1 MKKTYS
7 LLLLLFLALNSA
19 FVTANTSKT
28 KVLMLIS
35 GCGNETRPELSYD
48 LEELAQ
54 SYLVLH
60 DNGVEL
66 DIATPKGG
74 AVLVKTNKDDLAYIQ
89 RFKSIAL
96 KQLKNTKATKDI
108 SASDYDGVFI
118 VGGAG
123 AMFDLPSDNATQAV
137 LTDFA
142 AQQHIIAAVCH
153 GPAAIADVKL
163 PNGKFL
169 IEGKKVNGF
178 TNIEEHAFSG
188 EHISMFPF
196 LVQDKLTQNGGV
208 FVSNDPM
215 LPFVAVDKN
224 LITAQNPSSVPNA
237 AEAMLLKLG
246 VTPKTREPFADEATM
261 ELIAEAKNNG
271 TVAIDLALSKKPQM
285 YDLNYL
291 ALYGF
296 YAYALAPD
304 SRKKVELDLMEAIS
318 QHFQHPAYEAALIKA
333 LVEQERNLAANQAL
347 ATFLT
352 RYPSHEDVS
361 ALTALVNP
369 SQPHS

>member
-1 MKKTYS
+1 MKKTY
-7 LLLLLFLALNSA
+7 LLLFLFLAFKSA
-19 FVTANTSKT
+19 FALADASKT

-35 GCGNETRPELSYD
+35 GYGNETRPELSYD

-60 DNGVEL
+60 DNGVDL
-66 DIATPKGG
+66 DIATPSGG
-74 AVLVKTNKDDLAYIQ
+74 AVLVKTNKDDLTYIQ

-96 KQLKNTKATKDI
+96 HQLENTKAVTGI
-108 SASDYDGVFI
+108 NASDYNGVFI

-123 AMFDLPSDNATQAV
+123 AMFDLPSDNATQTL
-137 LTDFA
+137 LTNFA
-142 AQQHIIAAVCH
+142 AQQHVIAAVCH
-153 GPAAIADVKL
+153 GPAAIADIKL

-196 LVQDKLTQNGGV
+196 LVQDKLIQNGGM

-246 VTPKTREPFADEATM
+246 VTPKPRDPFADEATM

-271 TVAIDLALSKKPQM
+271 TVAIDLALLKNPQM

-304 SRKKVELDLMEAIS
+304 TRKNVELDLMETIS

-333 LVEQERNLAANQAL
+333 LVEQDRNLAANEAL

-352 RYPSHEDVS
+352 RYPSHEDAS

>member
-7 LLLLLFLALNSA
+7 LLLLIFMVLNSV
-19 FVTANTSKT
+19 FVSADTGKT

-35 GCGNETRPELSYD
+35 GYGNETRPELSYD

-96 KQLKNTKATKDI
+96 QKLKNTKAATDI
-108 SASDYDGVFI
+108 NTSDYNGVFI

-123 AMFDLPSDNATQAV
+123 AMFDLPSDNATQAM

-169 IEGKKVNGF
+169 VEGKKVNGF

-246 VTPKTREPFADEATM
+246 VTPKPRDPFADEATM

-271 TVAIDLALSKKPQM
+271 TVAIDLALSKNPQM
-285 YDLNYL
+285 YNLNYL

-304 SRKKVELDLMEAIS
+304 ARKNIELDLMEAIS

-333 LVEQERNLAANQAL
+333 LVEQDRKMAAKETL
-347 ATFLT
+347 ATFLL
-352 RYPSHEDVS
+352 RYPSNEDAA

-369 SQPHS
+369 

>member
-35 GCGNETRPELSYD
+35 GYGNETRPELTYD

-96 KQLKNTKATKDI
+96 QQLKNTKATKDI
-108 SASDYDGVFI
+108 NASDYNGVFI

-123 AMFDLPSDNATQAV
+123 AMFDLPSDNATQAL

-142 AQQHIIAAVCH
+142 ALQHIITAVCH

-163 PNGKFL
+163 PSGKFL

-215 LPFVAVDKN
+215 LPFVA
-224 LITAQNPSSVPNA
+224 T
-237 AEAMLLKLG
+237 
-246 VTPKTREPFADEATM
+246 
-261 ELIAEAKNNG
+261 
-271 TVAIDLALSKKPQM
+271 
-285 YDLNYL
+285 
-291 ALYGF
+291 
-296 YAYALAPD
+296 
-304 SRKKVELDLMEAIS
+304 
-318 QHFQHPAYEAALIKA
+318 
-333 LVEQERNLAANQAL
+333 
-347 ATFLT
+347 
-352 RYPSHEDVS
+352 
-361 ALTALVNP
+361 
-369 SQPHS
+369 